1 MKNIKSY
8 TQTLNEAE
16 GQNALNKK
24 LMDAAEKGNTNIVAD
39 LLDMGAQV
47 DARNP
52 FGWTVLHWAATNG
65 HTDTA
70 MLLLDRGAQVDAR
83 NPFGWTV
90 LHWAARNGK
99 TDVSRLLLDRGAQVD
114 ARDEEGWA
122 PLHYAALNGHTDI
135 VRLLILRGAD
145 PLNAFDSPE
154 EIIKFF
160 NGDIDWM
167 PEGPTKTKL
176 KRMQRGKSAFGM

>member
-52 FGWTVLHWAATNG
+52 FGWTVLHWAA
-65 HTDTA
+65 
-70 MLLLDRGAQVDAR
+70 
-83 NPFGWTV
+83 
-90 LHWAARNGK
+90 RNGK

-114 ARDEEGWA
+114 ARGADDWTPLYWA
-122 PLHYAALNGHTDI
+122 ATNGHTDTAM
-135 VRLLILRGAD
+135 LLILNGAD
-145 PLNAFDSPE
+145 HLKAFKDPAN
-154 EIIKFF
+154 IIEFF
-160 NGDIDWM
+160 KGNIDWW
-167 PEGPTKTKL
+167 PEGEPKAKL
-176 KRMQRGKSAFGM
+176 KRMARGKQAFGM

>member
-114 ARDEEGWA
+114 ARGADDWTPLYWA
-122 PLHYAALNGHTDI
+122 ATNGHTDTAM
-135 VRLLILRGAD
+135 LLILNGAD
-145 PLNAFDSPE
+145 HLKAFKDPAN
-154 EIIKFF
+154 IIEFF
-160 NGDIDWM
+160 KGNIDWW
-167 PEGPTKTKL
+167 PEGEPKAKL
-176 KRMQRGKSAFGM
+176 KRMARGKQAFGM

>member
-52 FGWTVLHWAATNG
+52 FGWTVLHWAA
-65 HTDTA
+65 
-70 MLLLDRGAQVDAR
+70 
-83 NPFGWTV
+83 
-90 LHWAARNGK
+90 RNGK

-114 ARDEEGWA
+114 ARDEGGST
-122 PLHYAALNGHTDI
+122 PLLYAARNGHTD
-135 VRLLILRGAD
+135 VSRLLLDRGAQVDARGADDWTPLYWAATNGHTDTAMLLILNGAD
-145 PLNAFDSPE
+145 HLKAFKDPAN
-154 EIIKFF
+154 IIEFF
-160 NGDIDWM
+160 KGNIDWW
-167 PEGPTKTKL
+167 PEGEPKAKL
-176 KRMQRGKSAFGM
+176 KRMARGKQAFGM

>member
-70 MLLLDRGAQVDAR
+70 MLLI
-83 NPFGWTV
+83 
-90 LHWAARNGK
+90 
-99 TDVSRLLLDRGAQVD
+99 
-114 ARDEEGWA
+114 
-122 PLHYAALNGHTDI
+122 LNG
-135 VRLLILRGAD
+135 AD
-145 PLNAFDSPE
+145 HLKAFKDPAN
-154 EIIKFF
+154 IIEFF
-160 NGDIDWM
+160 KGNIDWW
-167 PEGPTKTKL
+167 PEGEPKAKL
-176 KRMQRGKSAFGM
+176 KRMARGKQAFGM

>member
-24 LMDAAEKGNTNIVAD
+24 LMDAAEKGNTNAVAD
-39 LLDMGAQV
+39 LLDM
-47 DARNP
+47 
-52 FGWTVLHWAATNG
+52 
-65 HTDTA
+65 
-70 MLLLDRGAQVDAR
+70 GAQVDAR

-114 ARDEEGWA
+114 ARGADDWTPLYWA
-122 PLHYAALNGHTDI
+122 ATNGHTDTAM
-135 VRLLILRGAD
+135 LLILNGAD
-145 PLNAFDSPE
+145 HLKAFKDPAN
-154 EIIKFF
+154 IIEFF
-160 NGDIDWM
+160 KGNIDWW
-167 PEGPTKTKL
+167 PEGEPKAKL
-176 KRMQRGKSAFGM
+176 KRMARGKQAFGM